1 MSKYTAEQYKTLAD
15 RFNKMTFLHKLIT
28 IKNTPQLF
36 YLDTDGYN
44 VELRLVDDEAMFNG
58 FDDLF
63 EFPTTFEFHHLKDVF
78 SLIDIK
84 VKEL

>member
-1 MSKYTAEQYKTLAD
+1 MSKYTEAQYKTLAD

-36 YLDTDGYN
+36 YLESDGYN
-44 VELRLVDDEAMFNG
+44 VELRLLDDDAMFNG

-63 EFPTTFEFHHLKDVF
+63 EFPTTFEFRHLKDVF

-84 VKEL
+84 VEKL